1 MQKFRFGRVKNALP
15 RFELGD
21 RVILQPGRQEGIVI
35 GVRYGDMAYDVRC
48 GATCARNLP
57 PQALRLAPPALQ
69 IVA

>member
-1 MQKFRFGRVKNALP
+1 MQKIGFRRAKNALP

-21 RVILQPGRQEGIVI
+21 RVIIQPGGREGTVI

-48 GATCARNLP
+48 GATLARNLP
-57 PQALRLAPPALQ
+57 PKALRLAPPALA